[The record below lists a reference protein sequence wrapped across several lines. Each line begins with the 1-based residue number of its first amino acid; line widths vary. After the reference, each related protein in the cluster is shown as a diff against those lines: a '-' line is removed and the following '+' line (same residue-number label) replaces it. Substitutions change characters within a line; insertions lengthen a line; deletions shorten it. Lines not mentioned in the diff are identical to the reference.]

1 MIKVKEYTE
10 PRSRR
15 AFWSSLWLRQWFKL
29 YGRNAPL
36 YFTYPP

>member
-15 AFWSSLWLRQWFKL
+15 AFWWSAWLPRWRAL
-29 YGRNAPL
+29 RGIDAPL